1 ERFPQMIRYRV
12 KEWEKVAGVPVAEVL

>member
-12 KEWEKVAGVPVAEVL
+12 KEWEKVAGVPVAEVF

>member
-12 KEWEKVAGVPVAEVL
+12 KEWEKAAGVPVAEVF